1 MKGFF
6 GTQGNYY
13 EADEPMSPSDT
24 EVPLRP
30 SEAYILSPQGKW
42 VLDRRV
48 VNIAPP
54 APSMGQLPPPM
65 HPYQNQ
71 PHQPHPTHPDYHPHA
86 QMPSYGHTGQT
97 SGSTGNATDVT
108 SSAKYAVFDWLTKHW
123 MAIISAAVWAAGTY
137 ATLSRTIYDMQAQIN
152 QQNAAIQMVKDENT
166 RLRAEAKE
174 QQTTDNARMSTIEN
188 RYGDLQ
194 LLLQQ
199 ISANVKK

>member
-42 VLDRRV
+42 ILDRRV

-71 PHQPHPTHPDYHPHA
+71 PHQPHPT
-86 QMPSYGHTGQT
+86 
-97 SGSTGNATDVT
+97 DVT
-108 SSAKYAVFDWLTKHW
+108 GSAKYAVFDWLTKHW

>member
-54 APSMGQLPPPM
+54 APSMSVAAADASVSKPAAS
-65 HPYQNQ
+65 
-71 PHQPHPTHPDYHPHA
+71 TT
-86 QMPSYGHTGQT
+86 SY
-97 SGSTGNATDVT
+97 A
-108 SSAKYAVFDWLTKHW
+108 Y
-123 MAIISAAVWAAGTY
+123 
-137 ATLSRTIYDMQAQIN
+137 
-152 QQNAAIQMVKDENT
+152 
-166 RLRAEAKE
+166 
-174 QQTTDNARMSTIEN
+174 
-188 RYGDLQ
+188 
-194 LLLQQ
+194 
-199 ISANVKK
+199 

>member
-42 VLDRRV
+42 ILDRRV
-48 VNIAPP
+48 INIAPP

-65 HPYQNQ
+65 
-71 PHQPHPTHPDYHPHA
+71 HPDYHPHA

-97 SGSTGNATDVT
+97 SGPTGNATDVT

-152 QQNAAIQMVKDENT
+152 QQNAAIQVVKDENT

-174 QQTTDNARMSTIEN
+174 QQTTNNARMSTIEN